1 MRFADTRWIFC
12 LIAISQ
18 PVCLVEGRSVIR
30 TSASLS
36 AAISLMQTG
45 KYSEAC
51 MICEQI
57 VQRRGKSD
65 EVQNAIYQQ
74 GYCLQALGDY
84 EKALA
89 CWKSLDKYHG
99 WEQSVL
105 LPMGIIYADKMN
117 LPEKAVDCYKKLLRN
132 IRADHA
138 LCAEIHCRLGM
149 ALYML
154 GDYRQARAAIEKSI
168 ALQPPDAMLGLA
180 REWLARTTNAIVAVK
195 KSHKGKNYIKPPDER
210 QVTPQTKMHAAIREA
225 EDLQYQGDIEGAL
238 KGFRRIER
246 NLTRGDGYDR
256 ALFRLGQ
263 CQAALG
269 HAQTALA
276 SWDRVLILVRM
287 NQPCEYADDSLL
299 AQADTWLNALGK
311 PDKAIRCCEALRE
324 EYPLSELM
332 PQADYIMG
340 MAYFYQG
347 DLERALALFEC
358 ELARR
363 HAGLVR
369 RTAESVIMESC
380 WDHVAEMES
389 HSQPVTGLERL
400 VAACRDKNL
409 AACLGAELQAAART
423 GPLIK
428 LGDMQFAAKEYAK
441 ALRSYKKAADEK
453 SGGETAAYA
462 MLQMGR
468 CYNQLRQYRLALTCY
483 KQFQGKYQASQYADD
498 ALLRAGVIYVG
509 PLHDMR
515 SGAEMYQLVLDRYPD
530 SNEAETAMYHLAT
543 LAYWQN
549 DLHQALDL
557 YRQTAESWPNG
568 KYYAFLTT
576 QRLPE
581 LTAALRGKN

>member
-1 MRFADTRWIFC
+1 MRFADTRWILC

-18 PVCLVEGRSVIR
+18 PMWPAEGRSVIG
-30 TSASLS
+30 TNSSLPM
-36 AAISLMQTG
+36 AISLMQAG

-57 VQRRGKSD
+57 VQRGGKSA
-65 EVQNAIYQQ
+65 EIQNAIYQQ
-74 GYCLQALGDY
+74 GYCLKALGDY
-84 EKALA
+84 EEAIA
-89 CWKSLDKYHG
+89 RWKSLDKYHG
-99 WEQSVL
+99 WEESVL
-105 LPMGIIYADKMN
+105 LPMGIIYADNMN
-117 LPEKAVDCYKKLLRN
+117 LPEKAVVCYKKLLRN
-132 IRADHA
+132 IRADNV

-154 GDYRQARAAIEKSI
+154 GDYRKAQTAIEKSI
-168 ALQPPDAMLGLA
+168 DLQPSDALLGLA

-195 KSHKGKNYIKPPDER
+195 ISHKEKSHEKPPEER
-210 QVTPQTKMHAAIREA
+210 QVNPQTKMYSAISEA
-225 EDLQYQGDIEGAL
+225 EALQNQGDFAGAL

-269 HAQTALA
+269 YEQAALA

-287 NQPCEYADDSLL
+287 NQPCDYADDSLL
-299 AQADTWLNALGK
+299 AQADTWLNAMGK
-311 PDKAIRCCEALRE
+311 PDKAIRCCEALLK
-324 EYPLSELM
+324 EYPHTELM
-332 PQADYIMG
+332 SQAEYIMG
-340 MAYFYQG
+340 LAYFYQG
-347 DLERALALFEC
+347 DLERALKLFER
-358 ELARR
+358 ELARQ

-369 RTAESVIMESC
+369 RPAESAIMESSR
-380 WDHVAEMES
+380 DHVAEIETPG
-389 HSQPVTGLERL
+389 QPVTGLERL

-409 AACLGAELQAAART
+409 AACLGMELQAAART

-441 ALRSYKKAADEK
+441 ALRSYLKAANEK

-468 CYNQLRQYRLALTCY
+468 CYNQLRQYRLALKCY

-509 PLHDMR
+509 PLHDMQ
-515 SGAEMYQLVLDRYPD
+515 SGAEMYKIILDRYPD
-530 SNEAETAMYHLAT
+530 SNEAESAMYHLAT

-581 LTAALRGKN
+581 LGAALRGKI